1 LSRPRTGLRQAP
13 CPISGPFPE
22 GNISAS
28 YGSANRQPT
37 SVITSGRR
45 QHSCQRPEPDQQRLR
60 SADSSRSSLRKHYP
74 PASAEP
80 TKCSNAM
87 YRSNPTEPRS
97 RASIADFTA
106 WVLFALL
113 LLAVALPAAAQ
124 TYSGPTVD
132 LELTKDVDK
141 QYAAVGED
149 VVYTIR
155 VSNKEFY
162 GSSANATNI
171 FVKDYLPSGLTALEY
186 SATTGGENGITFD
199 HSTLT
204 WNIEW
209 LNAGQFV
216 DLQFKARVNQVGEF
230 KNCAEIWDAD
240 QKDVDS
246 KTGAEAYGPLAG
258 LYQGED
264 DEDCAEFWGV
274 NSGSISGMVFEDLD
288 GNGLFDNY
296 EGGLAGFEIDLN
308 TIGDDHTCGTYD
320 DVEVAYT
327 DSDDQGNYTFW
338 DVVPGT
344 YCVEIDDITIP
355 YAFQRTTGN
364 PVKVTVGAGEDVT
377 GIKFGFLKPRVD
389 LELSKVVDN
398 ESPTVGDTVTFTL
411 TLTNNN
417 IDQYG
422 QIVPTA
428 TATGIQV
435 KDYLPQG
442 LWLVE
447 GSTGYGVDFDSNQT
461 KWTID
466 QLEAGKSVSLLLKA
480 RVENDGEL
488 TNCAEVWDVYQ
499 TDRDSKSGA
508 EAYGELVGGAD
519 AEDDQD
525 CASLWAQQR
534 TIDLELTKVV
544 DNAYPTVGDKVTFT
558 LTLTNN
564 DQYAT
569 VPTATATGIQVKDY
583 LPYGLTFHEA
593 SAGYGITF
601 DENATTWHI
610 DQLEAG
616 KSVSLVLTATVSK
629 DGEFANCTE
638 VWDANELDRD
648 SKTGAEAYGEL
659 AGGPDAEDD
668 QDCASL
674 WASPRTIDLELSKVI
689 DNAYPAVGDKVKF
702 TLTLTNNDE
711 YGTATTSTATG
722 VQVKDY
728 LPAGLGL
735 HEAYAPAGTSFDSG
749 SNTWQIDQLGAGKS
763 LSLVL
768 EVVVNTDGE
777 FTNCAEVWDA
787 NEIDRDSKTG
797 AEAYGELVGGP
808 DAEDD
813 QDCASLWVSPKLI
826 DLEVTKTIDNDR
838 LTVGDTAEFTITV
851 TNNDLEFYKPVPT
864 DKATNVMVTDYLP
877 EGFWLV
883 EGSSPYAGSNG
894 VTFDETNLKWTI
906 EWIAPGESVTLTL
919 KARAE
924 KAGEFENCAEVW
936 DADQKDRDSK
946 TGAEAYGPLVG
957 DEDDQDC
964 VSFWV
969 VEKSLID
976 LEVDK
981 AVDNANP
988 KVGDTINFTITV
1000 TNNDIEGYQQ
1010 VPTAKATNVFV
1021 KDYVPAGLWVIEGSS
1036 AYAGSNG
1043 VTFDTNSNTWRIE
1056 WIAAGQSVTL
1066 TLKARVDEKGE
1077 FENCAEVWDADQK
1090 DRDSLTGDEAGSP
1103 LAGSYED
1110 DQDCVSYWA
1119 GPVTNPPA
1127 GKGSVTG
1134 VVFHD
1139 LNYNG
1144 VLDYG
1149 ETGLAGFEVDL
1160 TDLGSDYVCGGY
1172 DDLELATDDTDAYG
1186 AYGFWDVDAGT
1197 YCVRILDVAI
1207 PYGYTRTSPDPVKV
1221 VVDAYGSV
1229 VVNFGFKAN
1238 VTPPPPP
1245 PSGDALC
1252 YMVADNGGNGY
1263 GSADVLT
1270 RLNEGSYQDVVIG
1283 GTQTEQIEA
1292 IAFNPWNQKLY
1303 AADANRLGTLDL
1315 YTGEFDEVGEF
1326 GGGEGAEGWLAFL
1339 DVDGLTFD
1347 PYSEA
1352 LFGSIRRTGERDLL
1366 IQIDAATGKAIK
1378 DAFGYGVDY
1387 LVIQPEAGS
1396 YYGPELNDID
1406 DLAIDPES
1414 RKLYAINNLDGEDS
1428 RLVII
1433 DPATGWITKV
1443 LELPVGNV
1451 EGLAFFN
1458 NGTLYGTAGEGDEAI
1473 IEINKYSLQATI
1485 HASIGVDGNR
1495 DYEAIDCLTAA
1506 PSYLSVAVFGD
1517 TNGDG
1522 VMQGFEVANA
1532 GTQVDLYRDM
1542 DEDGRVSTSD
1552 MLVATTTAD
1561 HEGQATFAMAATG
1574 AFVVA
1579 VENAG
1584 SPVTLAA
1591 EINGFGMNVE
1601 TTASGSMTT
1610 TANESEGDLPNGFGL
1625 SGNYPNPFN
1634 PQTTVRFETPESGR
1648 VRLSV
1653 HDVLG
1658 REVAVLVD
1666 GVIGAGSH
1674 DVTFDAADLPS
1685 GTYMARL
1692 SGTLGVQSRTM
1703 VLLK

>member
-1 LSRPRTGLRQAP
+1 MYPST
-13 CPISGPFPE
+13 PI
-22 GNISAS
+22 
-28 YGSANRQPT
+28 GS
-37 SVITSGRR
+37 
-45 QHSCQRPEPDQQRLR
+45 
-60 SADSSRSSLRKHYP
+60 
-74 PASAEP
+74 
-80 TKCSNAM
+80 
-87 YRSNPTEPRS
+87 RS

-106 WVLFALL
+106 WILFVLL
-113 LLAVALPAAAQ
+113 LLAVALPASAQ
-124 TYSGPTVD
+124 TYSSPTVD
-132 LELTKDVDK
+132 LELTKSVNTE
-141 QYAAVGED
+141 YAAVGED

-155 VSNKEFY
+155 VSNQTFY
-162 GSSANATNI
+162 GSSAKATNI
-171 FVKDYLPSGLTALEY
+171 VVKDYLPYGLTALQY
-186 SATTGGENGITFD
+186 SATTGGEHGITFD

-209 LNAGQFV
+209 LNAGQSV

-274 NSGSISGMVFEDLD
+274 NSGSISGMVFDDLD

-296 EGGLAGFEIDLN
+296 EAGLTGFEIDLN
-308 TIGDDHTCGTYD
+308 TIGNDHTCGTYD
-320 DVEVAYT
+320 DVEVAFT
-327 DSDDQGNYTFW
+327 DSDYQGNYTFW
-338 DVVPGT
+338 DVIPGT

-355 YAFQRTTGN
+355 HGFQRTTGN

-377 GIKFGFLKPRVD
+377 GVKFGFLKPRVD
-389 LELSKVVDN
+389 LELTKVVDN
-398 ESPTVGDTVTFTL
+398 ENPTVGDTVTFTL

-417 IDQYG
+417 VDHYG

-442 LWLVE
+442 FWLVE
-447 GSTGYGVDFDSNQT
+447 GSTGYGVSFNESQT
-461 KWTID
+461 TWSID
-466 QLEAGKSVSLLLKA
+466 QLEAGKSVSLVLKA

-488 TNCAEVWDVYQ
+488 TNCTEVWDAYQ
-499 TDRDSKSGA
+499 KDRDSKTGA

-525 CASLWAQQR
+525 CASLWAQQS

-564 DQYAT
+564 DHYAT

-583 LPYGLTFHEA
+583 LPQGLTFHDA

-601 DENATTWHI
+601 DEYATTWHI

-616 KSVSLVLTATVSK
+616 KSVSLVLTATVST

-638 VWDANELDRD
+638 VWDANQTDRD
-648 SKTGAEAYGEL
+648 SKTGEEAYGEL
-659 AGGPDAEDD
+659 VGGPNAEDD

-674 WASPRTIDLELSKVI
+674 WASPRTIDLELTKQI
-689 DNAYPAVGDKVKF
+689 DNPYPSVGDKVNF
-702 TLTLTNNDE
+702 TLTLTNNDA
-711 YGTATTSTATG
+711 YGTAVTSTATG

-735 HEAYAPAGTSFDSG
+735 HKANAPAGTSFDTG
-749 SNTWQIDQLGAGKS
+749 SNTWKIDQLGAGKS
-763 LSLVL
+763 LALVL

-808 DAEDD
+808 NAEDD
-813 QDCASLWVSPKLI
+813 QDCASLWVAEELI
-826 DLEVTKTIDNDR
+826 DLEVTK
-838 LTVGDTAEFTITV
+838 
-851 TNNDLEFYKPVPT
+851 
-864 DKATNVMVTDYLP
+864 
-877 EGFWLV
+877 
-883 EGSSPYAGSNG
+883 
-894 VTFDETNLKWTI
+894 
-906 EWIAPGESVTLTL
+906 SV
-919 KARAE
+919 
-924 KAGEFENCAEVW
+924 
-936 DADQKDRDSK
+936 
-946 TGAEAYGPLVG
+946 
-957 DEDDQDC
+957 DD
-964 VSFWV
+964 
-969 VEKSLID
+969 
-976 LEVDK
+976 
-981 AVDNANP
+981 ANP
-988 KVGDTINFTITV
+988 SVGDTINFTITV
-1000 TNNDIEGYQQ
+1000 TNNDVEGYQQ

-1036 AYAGSNG
+1036 SYAGSNG
-1043 VTFDTNSNTWRIE
+1043 VTFDTNSNTWKIE

-1090 DRDSLTGDEAGSP
+1090 DRDSQTGDEAGSP

-1110 DQDCVSYWA
+1110 DQDCVSYWVGDVA
-1119 GPVTNPPA
+1119 NPPA

-1149 ETGLAGFEVDL
+1149 ETGLTGFEVDL
-1160 TDLGSDYVCGGY
+1160 TNLGSDYVCGGY
-1172 DDLELATDDTDAYG
+1172 DDVELATNDTDAYG
-1186 AYGFWDVDAGT
+1186 AYSFWDVDAGT

-1221 VVDAYGSV
+1221 VVTAYDNV
-1229 VVNFGFKAN
+1229 VVNFGFKASYS
-1238 VTPPPPP
+1238 TPPPPP

-1252 YMVADNGGNGY
+1252 YMVADNDGNGY

-1270 RLNEGSYQDVVIG
+1270 SLNEGAYQDVIIG

-1292 IAFNPWNQKLY
+1292 IAFNPWNKKLY

-1315 YTGEFDEVGEF
+1315 YTGKFHEVGEF

-1339 DVDGLTFD
+1339 DVDGLSFD
-1347 PYSEA
+1347 PYSDI
-1352 LFGSIRRTGERDLL
+1352 LFGSVRRTGERDLL
-1366 IQIDAATGKAIK
+1366 IQIDAASGKAIK
-1378 DAFGYGVDY
+1378 GAFGYGVDY
-1387 LVIQPEAGS
+1387 LVIQPESGY
-1396 YYGPELNDID
+1396 YYGQELNDID
-1406 DLAIDPES
+1406 DLAMDPDT
-1414 RKLYAINNLDGEDS
+1414 RKLYAINNLDGEHS

-1443 LELPVGNV
+1443 LELPVENV

-1473 IEINKYSLQATI
+1473 IEINKHSLQVTV

-1517 TNGDG
+1517 MNGDG
-1522 VMQGFEVANA
+1522 VMQGFEPANA

-1542 DEDGRVSTSD
+1542 DEDGAVSEND

-1561 HEGQATFAMAATG
+1561 QTGQAMFAVAATG
-1574 AFVVA
+1574 AFVIEVD
-1579 VENAG
+1579 NGG
-1584 SPVTLAA
+1584 SPIMLPAA
-1591 EINGFGMNVE
+1591 VNGFGMSVE
-1601 TTASGSMTT
+1601 TSASASMSTST
-1610 TANESEGDLPNGFGL
+1610 SSESQGDLPAGFGL

-1658 REVAVLVD
+1658 REIAVLVD

-1674 DVTFDAADLPS
+1674 DATFDAADLPS

-1692 SGTLGVQSRTM
+1692 SGSMGVQSRTM